1 MKKCFSEEF
10 AEFSTHNHKELGMTA
25 NAFAYIYQSQNHHW
39 LQFENPFKVYCLT
52 ENSGNLLSTLE
63 EIENQVETRGC
74 YAVGILSYEASPVF
88 DSALTVHED
97 PDFPKLW
104 FALYDRPS
112 RILTPQEFI
121 NLHRDTI
128 DPGINW
134 ESELTEDE
142 FHQAIARVQHYI
154 SQGDTFQVNYS
165 FRLRSPFSGDP
176 NWALSFLRRSPP
188 APYSAY
194 LDMGRYIIASASPE
208 LFFTLD
214 GSTFTSKPM
223 KGTAPRGKT
232 LAEDRQLAQWLH
244 HSVKNRAEN
253 VMIVDMVRNDI
264 GRVAN
269 IGSVQVPHLFEVERY
284 ATVWQM
290 TSTVTAQT
298 RSPLSQILANIF
310 PCASITGAPK
320 ARTMEIIKELE
331 RSPRRI
337 YTGAI
342 GLLRPGRR
350 AQFNVAIRTL
360 LIDKHAQQV
369 EYGIGSGIVTDS
381 NTQEEYEECYIK
393 SRVITQ
399 QQPPFSLLETLLWT
413 PHAGYF
419 LLSYHL
425 QRLQDSA
432 EYFNIPLNLP
442 QLLHQLQT
450 LAPTLKRSPHKIR
463 LLIDS
468 QGALTLESSPISSPS
483 SFTPLTVKLAP
494 QPIDSSSIW
503 LYHKTTHRQIYEQ
516 TRSAVSDCDDVLL
529 WNEHHQIT
537 EASIANLILHWQGQW
552 ITPPLSCGLLPG
564 TFRAWL
570 LERHLIRE
578 HPITLDMITPS
589 STLYLINSVRGWQSA
604 RLGDI
609 PYQSQSIC
617 SSSNQ

>member
-10 AEFSTHNHKELGMTA
+10 TEFPTDNPKELGMNA
-25 NAFAYIYQSQNHHW
+25 NTLAYIYQSQNQHW
-39 LQFENPFKVYCLT
+39 LQFENPFQVYCLS
-52 ENSGNLLSTLE
+52 ENSGNPIATLE

-97 PDFPKLW
+97 PDFPQLW
-104 FALYDRPS
+104 FALFDRPS

-121 NLHRDTI
+121 NLHTDVG

-142 FHQAIARVQHYI
+142 FYEAIARVQNYI
-154 SQGDTFQVNYS
+154 RQGDTFQVNYS
-165 FRLRSPFSGDP
+165 FRLRSAFTGNPR
-176 NWALSFLRRSPP
+176 WALNFLRRSPP

-232 LAEDRQLAQWLH
+232 LGEDRQLAQWLH
-244 HSVKNRAEN
+244 HSAKNRAEN

-264 GRVAN
+264 GRVATV
-269 IGSVQVPHLFEVERY
+269 GSVQVPRLFEVERY

-331 RSPRRI
+331 GSPRRI

-342 GLLRPGRR
+342 GFLSPGRK
-350 AQFNVAIRTL
+350 ATFNVAIRTL

-369 EYGIGSGIVTDS
+369 EYGIGSGIVADS
-381 NTQEEYEECYIK
+381 DSQEEYQECYIK
-393 SRVITQ
+393 SRVLTQ
-399 QQPPFSLLETLLWT
+399 PQPPFSLLETLLWT
-413 PHAGYF
+413 PQAGYF

-432 EYFNIPLNLP
+432 EYFNIDLNLP
-442 QLLHQLQT
+442 QLLQQLQT
-450 LAPTLKRSPHKIR
+450 LAPSLKPSPHKIR
-463 LLIDS
+463 VLIDF
-468 QGALTLESSPISSPS
+468 QGKLTLESYPISPPSP
-483 SFTPLTVKLAP
+483 FTPLTVKLAP

-503 LYHKTTHRQIYEQ
+503 LYHKTTHRQIYTQ
-516 TRSAVSDCDDVLL
+516 ASAAVTDCDDVLL
-529 WNEHHQIT
+529 WNENHQMT
-537 EASIANLILHWQGQW
+537 EATIANIVLHWQGKW

-564 TFRAWL
+564 TVRAWL
-570 LERHLIRE
+570 LDRHLIHE

-589 STLYLINSVRGWQSA
+589 STLYLINSVRGWQRA
-604 RLGDI
+604 CLKERG
-609 PYQSQSIC
+609 
-617 SSSNQ
+617 NG